1 MFDLIDLLG
10 IAGIVG
16 LISFSVG
23 YVLDPPL
30 TKAETLYMR
39 RSTGLES
46 SEVDDHTRNG

>member
-1 MFDLIDLLG
+1 MFDLIDLVG

-16 LISFSVG
+16 LISFSIG

-30 TKAETLYMR
+30 TRSETLYN
-39 RSTGLES
+39 GLES

>member
-1 MFDLIDLLG
+1 MFDLIDLVS

-30 TKAETLYMR
+30 TRSETPPN
-39 RSTGLES
+39 GLES
-46 SEVDDHTRNG
+46 SEVDDHTWNV

>member
-1 MFDLIDLLG
+1 MFDLIDLVG

-30 TKAETLYMR
+30 TRSET
-39 RSTGLES
+39 RSNGLES
-46 SEVDDHTRNG
+46 SGVDDHTRNG